1 MKRFIIQVSL
11 AILIILMQMFC
22 ISANAVEVNGNEAQL
37 GQTITYEI
45 HASGCPNIIQAV
57 DVEVTYDST
66 ALEYIPDSI
75 QMPNLTGTLV
85 NDQEKDTIKFNA
97 LDLNGFSFY
106 TDNIVATM
114 QFRVISDHAPYLYIK
129 SDIRNFIDDELK
141 DHKDEYVYYLTLT
154 EDEIKQ
160 IETVSEEITEKN
172 TDNTSSSENSIA
184 AKTDSSKTESGTE
197 NGISSA
203 NSEVSEV
210 SADTNSDKNSEQPQ
224 SQTVSK
230 DTLDHPYG
238 NNAHDDTVTA
248 VASKPVNYSV
258 IFFAAAGM
266 LVLIAI
272 IEIVLLTV
280 MKTSEQSDETKK

>member
-141 DHKDEYVYYLTLT
+141 DHRLARHSREHRQVERQELVGIAQELREQLDLLGRSLRVDLDVGSLVADAAEDMEARGQPVDE
-154 EDEIKQ
+154 
-160 IETVSEEITEKN
+160 
-172 TDNTSSSENSIA
+172 
-184 AKTDSSKTESGTE
+184 GTE
-197 NGISSA
+197 A
-203 NSEVSEV
+203 
-210 SADTNSDKNSEQPQ
+210 
-224 SQTVSK
+224 
-230 DTLDHPYG
+230 DTLD
-238 NNAHDDTVTA
+238 DA
-248 VASKPVNYSV
+248 VYFAMEKRHRLATFRRGFILSIIIAVFLASCYMD
-258 IFFAAAGM
+258 GG
-266 LVLIAI
+266 
-272 IEIVLLTV
+272 EIRGCWE
-280 MKTSEQSDETKK
+280 SP